1 MKDGLLFKIGMSLI
15 AAVIAALVIILA
27 GFQAGARYGTMV
39 SRAFVGFLLAGGL
52 VFLVSFWIDR
62 FGIPLYIGRHKAL
75 QQEWLSAEDAADAA
89 DVADASADAADAEEE
104 ESSLPETAAEEA
116 SGLAAA
122 TSAEENGQAVPAGD
136 ASEFK
141 PLADGVAH
149 MAPPQA

>member
-75 QQEWLSAEDAADAA
+75 QQEWLSAEDAAD
-89 DVADASADAADAEEE
+89 VADASADAADAEEE

>member
-89 DVADASADAADAEEE
+89 DASADAADAEEE